1 MTSDRSH
8 YQHISDIVSRTQDEI
23 GRLERSSLARNRRQR
38 KRILIRALAWFAI
51 LMSVAFAADYLAVR
65 YRIASKRA
73 PFANV
78 EIQNYYAIHKKGG
91 KTELTFAGNQTE
103 VCVNAIFPHL
113 GHAPCTPGGTRIDGS
128 TSDSGTRLRATQCA
142 IHVQHGVMT
151 C

>member
-8 YQHISDIVSRTQDEI
+8 YQHISDIVGQTQDEI
-23 GRLERSSLARNRRQR
+23 GSLERSSIARNRRQL
-38 KRILIRALAWFAI
+38 KRIFIRALASFAI
-51 LMSVAFAADYLAVR
+51 LLSVAFAADYLVLR
-65 YRIASKRA
+65 YRIATKRD

-113 GHAPCTPGGTRIDGS
+113 GCAPCWYARRHTDRWID
-128 TSDSGTRLRATQCA
+128 L
-142 IHVQHGVMT
+142 
-151 C
+151 